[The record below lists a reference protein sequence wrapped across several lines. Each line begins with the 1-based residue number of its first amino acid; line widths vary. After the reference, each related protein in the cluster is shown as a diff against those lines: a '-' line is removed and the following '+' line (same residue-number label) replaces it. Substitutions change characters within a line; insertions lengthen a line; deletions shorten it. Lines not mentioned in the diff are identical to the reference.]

1 LFDCIAKQYRVS
13 HYTDLAAS
21 GVKYMRIHAYIK
33 RLVELKTR
41 VQKATKNLSPKQME
55 KVFTHVAAYFNV
67 LSEPARLRIMYAVCS
82 GEKSV
87 SEVLEICGTSQAN
100 VSRHLLALHKAGILM
115 RRKEGVTVYYS
126 IADNATVEMCQTV
139 CAKIAEGIH

>member
-1 LFDCIAKQYRVS
+1 
-13 HYTDLAAS
+13 
-21 GVKYMRIHAYIK
+21 MR
-33 RLVELKTR
+33 TR

-55 KVFTHVAAYFNV
+55 KVFTKVAEYFSV
-67 LSEPARLRIMYAVCS
+67 LSEPSRLRIMYAVCS

-87 SEVLEICGTSQAN
+87 SEVVELCGSSQAN
-100 VSRHLLALHKAGILM
+100 VSRQLTSLHKSGILQ

-139 CAKIAEGIH
+139 CAKIAESLN

>member
-1 LFDCIAKQYRVS
+1 MANIKAK
-13 HYTDLAAS
+13 
-21 GVKYMRIHAYIK
+21 
-33 RLVELKTR
+33 
-41 VQKATKNLSPKQME
+41 VQKATKNLSPRQME
-55 KVFTHVAAYFNV
+55 KVFVEVATYFNV

-87 SEVLEICGTSQAN
+87 SEVVELCGTSQAN
-100 VSRHLLALHKAGILM
+100 ISRHLLALHQVGILK

-139 CAKIAEGIH
+139 CAKIAESIH